1 METKYKLKGIG
12 NIRLL
17 YFLLTLSVIIFA
29 IISIAI
35 GVANITVSDIMH
47 IIWSQITGQEVATHI
62 TKGQQTI
69 ILNLR
74 IPRILM
80 AILTG
85 MNLAITGAVYQA
97 IFRNDMADPYM
108 LGISSG
114 ASLGAAIGFVT
125 SGFSP
130 LYAFMGALVANVL
143 VLVLSGM
150 KGKVSTVR
158 LLLSGLAINY
168 FFSSVLA
175 LIKTYWDDKLLTI
188 FTWGMGSLSAASYT
202 RVFILSIVTI
212 PSLIVFLILRKEL
225 NILLMGEDVAKALG
239 VDVGRVRKILLGIS
253 SLLIATTVCFTGT
266 IGFVGLIIPHIVRI
280 VFGSNYRVTL
290 PITAF
295 LGMLF
300 LLLCDNLSRALLPS
314 GEIPIGVITSLL
326 GAPYFMYLIY
336 KQRKREQ
343 R

>member
-12 NIRLL
+12 NIRFL

>member
-1 METKYKLKGIG
+1 MKTKYKLQGIG
-12 NIRLL
+12 NIKLL

-29 IISIAI
+29 IISITI
-35 GVANITVSDIMH
+35 GVADITVADTFH
-47 IIWSQITGQEVATHI
+47 IIWSQLTGQDVGAHI

-69 ILNLR
+69 ILDLR

-85 MNLAITGAVYQA
+85 MNLAMTGAVYQA

-114 ASLGAAIGFVT
+114 ASLGAAIGFIT

-130 LYAFMGALVANVL
+130 FYAFAGALVANVL
-143 VLVLSGM
+143 VIGLSGM
-150 KGKVSTVR
+150 KGKVSTIR

-168 FFSSVLA
+168 FFSALLS
-175 LIKTYWDDKLLTI
+175 LIKTYSEDKLLTI
-188 FTWGMGSLSAASYT
+188 FTWGMGSLSAASYS
-202 RVFILSIVTI
+202 RVIILSIITVPVFI
-212 PSLIVFLILRKEL
+212 IFLILRKEL
-225 NILLMGEDVAKALG
+225 NVLLMGEDAAKALG
-239 VDVGRVRKILLGIS
+239 LDVGRIRKILLGIS
-253 SLLIATTVCFTGT
+253 SLLIATTVAFTGT
-266 IGFVGLIIPHIVRI
+266 IGFVGLIIPHVVRLI
-280 VFGSNYRVTL
+280 FGSNYRKTL

-295 LGMLF
+295 LGMIF
-300 LLLCDNLSRALLPS
+300 LLLCDNLSRALMPS
-314 GEIPIGVITSLL
+314 GEIPIGIITSLL

-343 R
+343 G

>member
-1 METKYKLKGIG
+1 
-12 NIRLL
+12 
-17 YFLLTLSVIIFA
+17 
-29 IISIAI
+29 
-35 GVANITVSDIMH
+35 
-47 IIWSQITGQEVATHI
+47 
-62 TKGQQTI
+62 
-69 ILNLR
+69 
-74 IPRILM
+74 
-80 AILTG
+80 
-85 MNLAITGAVYQA
+85 
-97 IFRNDMADPYM
+97 
-108 LGISSG
+108 
-114 ASLGAAIGFVT
+114 
-125 SGFSP
+125 
-130 LYAFMGALVANVL
+130 
-143 VLVLSGM
+143 
-150 KGKVSTVR
+150 
-158 LLLSGLAINY
+158 
-168 FFSSVLA
+168 
-175 LIKTYWDDKLLTI
+175 
-188 FTWGMGSLSAASYT
+188 MGSLSAASYT

>member
-1 METKYKLKGIG
+1 MKTKYKLQEIG
-12 NIRLL
+12 NIKLL
-17 YFLLTLSVIIFA
+17 YFLLTLCVIIFA
-29 IISIAI
+29 IISITI
-35 GVANITVSDIMH
+35 GVADITVSDTFH
-47 IIWSQITGQEVATHI
+47 IIWSKLTGQEVATHI

-85 MNLAITGAVYQA
+85 MNLAITGSVYQS

-130 LYAFMGALVANVL
+130 LYAFAGALVANVL
-143 VLVLSGM
+143 VLGLSGM
-150 KGKVSTVR
+150 KGRTSTIR

-168 FFSSVLA
+168 FFSSLLA

-188 FTWGMGSLSAASYT
+188 FSWGMGSFSAASYN
-202 RVFILSIVTI
+202 RVIILSIVTI
-212 PSLIVFLILRKEL
+212 PTFIVFLILRKEL
-225 NILLMGEDVAKALG
+225 NILLMGEDAAKALG
-239 VDVGRVRKILLGIS
+239 VDVGRIRKILLGVS
-253 SLLIATTVCFTGT
+253 SLLIATTVAFTGT
-266 IGFVGLIIPHIVRI
+266 IGFVGLIIPHVVRLI
-280 VFGSNYRVTL
+280 FGSNYRKTL
-290 PITAF
+290 PITAL

-314 GEIPIGVITSLL
+314 GEIPIGIITSLL